1 MRSLVIYS
9 AGKTIAIFIL
19 LVICKKN
26 FHCCRFGT
34 AVRDNKKAEMIIQ
47 RALAVPESFISL
59 CAILVRLLV
68 FFFCVFSVSSLME
81 FLQALMN
88 KDEVR
93 QGTLY
98 PCEQSL

>member
-1 MRSLVIYS
+1 MCSLVIYP
-9 AGKTIAIFIL
+9 AGKKNTIFIP
-19 LVICKKN
+19 LVICKKK

-68 FFFCVFSVSSLME
+68 FFFCMF
-81 FLQALMN
+81 FL
-88 KDEVR
+88 
-93 QGTLY
+93 
-98 PCEQSL
+98 